1 MPARLTQPFDPIRE
15 IGVTELVGADEQ
27 VDQNEYGGSV
37 AISLGVQISGE
48 FLHFTLYS
56 RETGT
61 GAIQTPA
68 GSLFILDADP
78 ANAAG
83 AAAITAAAR
92 LTVIAEVPVAAAD
105 WPADAAG
112 ASVTVTDKP
121 VAFHA
126 LQTIYFLWFH
136 EDATSLNDGAGDDEI
151 LEVNAWYR
159 RDS

>member
-1 MPARLTQPFDPIRE
+1 MLTMPFESIQE

-27 VDQNEYGGSV
+27 VDQNDYGASV
-37 AISLGVQISGE
+37 EVALGTRISGE
-48 FLHFTLYS
+48 FLHFTFYS

-61 GAIQTPA
+61 GAVQTPA

-78 ANAAG
+78 AT
-83 AAAITAAAR
+83 TAAER
-92 LTVIAEVPVAAAD
+92 LTVIAEIPVAAAD
-105 WPADAAG
+105 WQADANG
-112 ASVTVTDKP
+112 ASVTIADKP

-126 LQTIYFLWFH
+126 VDALYFLWFH

>member
-1 MPARLTQPFDPIRE
+1 MLTMPFESIQE

-27 VDQNEYGGSV
+27 VDQNDYGASV
-37 AISLGVQISGE
+37 EVALGTRISGE
-48 FLHFTLYS
+48 FLHFTIYA

-61 GAIQTPA
+61 GAVQTPA

-78 ANAAG
+78 ATTAG
-83 AAAITAAAR
+83 DTAITAAER
-92 LTVIAEVPVAAAD
+92 LTVIAEIPVAAAD
-105 WPADAAG
+105 WQADANG
-112 ASVTVTDKP
+112 ASVTITDKP

-126 LQTIYFLWFH
+126 VDTLYFLWFH